1 MTHDNTQRH
10 MPMYASHD
18 LMLQHDGWL
27 QWIVGLSG
35 VGLSLSL
42 SVVNSRRNLNVAKIG
57 SLMEAQPIIKSSAL
71 SICQFVNSPV
81 PDDSVHC
88 YFVLRVLTLALLAW
102 LFVKGINTVLLWVIA
117 ARFGVA
123 LMHFDCIFMWQE
135 CKIKDEWITQ
145 HIQTNKQIWKNE

>member
-1 MTHDNTQRH
+1 
-10 MPMYASHD
+10 MYASHD
-18 LMLQHDGWL
+18 PMLEHDGWW
-27 QWIVGLSG
+27 QWIVGLRG

-42 SVVNSRRNLNVAKIG
+42 SVVNSRQNLNVAKIG
-57 SLMEAQPIIKSSAL
+57 SWMEVQPITKSSAL

-81 PDDSVHC
+81 PGDSVHC

-102 LFVKGINTVLLWVIA
+102 LFVKGINTVLLRVIA

-135 CKIKDEWITQ
+135 CKIKNEWITQ
-145 HIQTNKQIWKNE
+145 HIQTNKQISKNE